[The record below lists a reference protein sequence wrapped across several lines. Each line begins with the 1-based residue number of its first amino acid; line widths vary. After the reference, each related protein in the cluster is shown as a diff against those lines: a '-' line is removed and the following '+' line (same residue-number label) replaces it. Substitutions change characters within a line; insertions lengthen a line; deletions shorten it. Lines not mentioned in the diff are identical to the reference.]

1 MAGTRGH
8 RGFSLAEVLLAV
20 ATLAI
25 GMIFIGGTF
34 VVGVHFATVSTE
46 RTIAAV
52 VAKEAFAKVRIFGVD
67 RDDPNLAVDR
77 QRLYGLEIGPDSAPI
92 DASEG
97 SIRAPLTPGDFAYP
111 STRTASEKQYY
122 WSALCRRMPSDPN
135 HSLQVTVFVSRKIG
149 AATMYEGPAGPV
161 DWPVPM
167 RVGVSG
173 AVGEFVLTIEAG
185 KEKRIND
192 GYTIVEDSGGEIY
205 RVVERGGAGLAA
217 NQIRLATDKPW
228 TGGDVVWTVPPPISG
243 GKGPCIGV
251 YQKVIRF

>member
-77 QRLYGLEIGPDSAPI
+77 
-92 DASEG
+92 
-97 SIRAPLTPGDFAYP
+97 FAYP